1 MPRTAFV
8 PCSVDLPPPVAVDAR
23 EAHPVGMVSG
33 RILFLKEDA
42 FKVELGRVW
51 AVFEYTKTFLL

>member
-1 MPRTAFV
+1 MLGTAFV
-8 PCSVDLPPPVAVDAR
+8 PCSVDLPPPVAVDVR
-23 EAHPVGMVSG
+23 EAHPTGMVPG

-51 AVFEYTKTFLL
+51 AVFECTNTFVL